1 MDSIY
6 FNTSILLQYFQ
17 TTIIYIFNLFPLL
30 AYFLI
35 HKKFKTIWTSIM
47 FYFMLI
53 ATIVE
58 YIRDLFMNSGSTSYT
73 ETWQTIDI
81 IEPSRM
87 YMYSSYFSGFLQ
99 SLSVVALLLFAIN
112 LHKNK

>member
-1 MDSIY
+1 
-6 FNTSILLQYFQ
+6 
-17 TTIIYIFNLFPLL
+17 
-30 AYFLI
+30 
-35 HKKFKTIWTSIM
+35 M

-73 ETWQTIDI
+73 ETWKIIDI

-99 SLSVVALLLFAIN
+99 SLSVVALLFFAIN
-112 LHKNK
+112 LHKK

>member
-6 FNTSILLQYFQ
+6 FDTSILLLYSQI
-17 TTIIYIFNLFPLL
+17 TIIYIFNLFPLL

-35 HKKFKTIWTSIM
+35 HKKFKTIWTLIM

-53 ATIVE
+53 ATIVK
-58 YIRDLFMNSGSTSYT
+58 YTRDLFMNSGSISYT
-73 ETWQTIDI
+73 DTLQTAAI

-87 YMYSSYFSGFLQ
+87 YMYSSYFSGFFQ
-99 SLSVVALLLFAIN
+99 SLSVVALLFFAIN
-112 LHKNK
+112 LHKK

>member
-6 FNTSILLQYFQ
+6 FDASILLQYFQ
-17 TTIIYIFNLFPLL
+17 TIIFYIFNLFPLL

-47 FYFMLI
+47 FYCILI

-58 YIRDLFMNSGSTSYT
+58 YIRDLFMNSGSTSYR
-73 ETWQTIDI
+73 ETWQIIDI

-87 YMYSSYFSGFLQ
+87 YIYTSYFSGFLQ
-99 SLSVVALLLFAIN
+99 SLSVVALLFFAIN
-112 LHKNK
+112 LHKK